1 MLYYHLKHTSYNC
14 TENDLHKCCCSGI
27 YRPRVLAKRMPTMRG
42 EKDRCLKKGRVL
54 KAMADPTRRV
64 MRCMPG
70 RNGNWAE
77 NFV

>member
-1 MLYYHLKHTSYNC
+1 MLLFGDISAEGVGKEDADN
-14 TENDLHKCCCSGI
+14 EG
-27 YRPRVLAKRMPTMRG
+27 G

-54 KAMADPTRRV
+54 KAMADPTRRA